1 MSTTKKNTAILL
13 IHCPDQKG
21 IVAAISDFLLKNNG
35 NVVDIE
41 QHVEKDINHFF
52 MRVEWE
58 LADFAIPREKI
69 EEYFATLIGN
79 KYQMHWQLHFSD
91 KKPRMALFVSK
102 MSHCLYDILQR
113 YMSGEWHVEIPL
125 IIGNHNNLKYIAD
138 RFEIDFH
145 HFPITKAT
153 KPEQEAKEIALL
165 KEHEID
171 FVVLARYM
179 QILSDDFVNAF
190 PSQVINI
197 HHSFLPAF
205 IGAKPYHAAHK
216 RGVKIIGATSHYVTA
231 ELDEGPII
239 VQHTASV
246 SHKDSIKDLIRK
258 GKNLEKM
265 VLSEAIYAQLQ
276 HKVLP
281 YQNRTI
287 VF

>member
-1 MSTTKKNTAILL
+1 MNIPKNNTAILL

-35 NVVDIE
+35 NVVDIQ

-58 LADFAIPREKI
+58 LADFVIPKAKI

-79 KYQMHWQLHFSD
+79 KYQMQWQLYFSD

-102 MSHCLYDILQR
+102 MTHCLYDILQR
-113 YMSGEWHVEIPL
+113 YMSGEWNVEIPL
-125 IIGNHNNLKYIAD
+125 IIGNHEKLKTIAD
-138 RFEIDFH
+138 RFDIPFH
-145 HFPITKAT
+145 HFKITKAT
-153 KPEQEAKEIALL
+153 KAEQEAKEIALL
-165 KEHEID
+165 REQEVD

-179 QILSDDFVNAF
+179 QILSDDFVKEF
-190 PSQVINI
+190 PNQVINI

-205 IGAKPYHAAHK
+205 IGARPYHAAHK

-231 ELDEGPII
+231 DLDEGPII
-239 VQHTASV
+239 VQHTTNV
-246 SHKDSIKDLIRK
+246 SHRDSIKDLIRK
-258 GKNLEKM
+258 GRNLEKM
-265 VLSEAIYAQLQ
+265 VLSEAIYLQLQ
-276 HKVLP
+276 HKVLT